1 MKPVG
6 LTHEFLKNPLLFM
19 RTHSMSP
26 PNDSGNS
33 WLGLGDFGA
42 SAKVHRAPGDQFE
55 TGMDTDID
63 RRTGAGGI
71 RHVKIVEHTSLDFP
85 GATGL
90 KILPNG
96 TPQDGSWVPIYFL
109 PWRSLNILSYQ
120 IPGVPQG
127 LADWDDEEYPRFFFT
142 AGINGCSV
150 FAQGSPQS
158 PTISHAGINGN
169 LTRPAGEFW
178 RSQMAL
184 TKSGYGSEA
193 IRGEANKHEYMFNK
207 GQPHQLA
214 NEYAKFLSAT
224 DGKDFKIEIQSP
236 FGCVF
241 GIRFGRSWT
250 LYLQKS
256 VVFNKV
262 RFYKQSGVREQAR
275 GNLTD
280 HFAKD
285 TGMLATKQPSQF
297 VGRRLGALPLPGK
310 KEVQVFST
318 SYRFSM
324 PLEVAEMYP
333 NKKSLGDLR
342 AVFKRG

>member
-26 PNDSGNS
+26 PNDSGNT
-33 WLGLGDFGA
+33 WLTDFGTSA
-42 SAKVHRAPGDQFE
+42 SVSKVADRYFE
-55 TGMDTDID
+55 DDTAHDID

-71 RHVKIVEHTSLDFP
+71 RHVKIVEHTSMDFP

-90 KILPNG
+90 KVLPNG
-96 TPQDGSWVPIYFL
+96 TNQDGSWLPIYFL

-120 IPGVPQG
+120 VPGVPHG

-150 FAQGSPQS
+150 FAQGSPES

-178 RSQMAL
+178 RMQMAL

-207 GQPHQLA
+207 GQPHKLA
-214 NEYAKFLSAT
+214 AEYSKFLSSN
-224 DGKDFKIEIQSP
+224 DSKDFKIEIQSP

-262 RFYKQSGVREQAR
+262 RFYKKSGVREQAR

-285 TGMLATKQPSQF
+285 SGMLATKLPSQF

-318 SYRFSM
+318 SHRFSM
-324 PLEVAEMYP
+324 PLEITEMYP

-342 AVFKRG
+342 EVFKPA